1 MPDDPAPSRVVIGV
15 SDSDV
20 TAIRKLRLRE
30 GVARFLHSWWAPLIS
45 GVAGL
50 TTGAALKI
58 SSGNDAVYD
67 YTEGDSYPYAP
78 AVVGLSSSLRRGAD
92 RRSIVFAVSIVVF
105 ILAFIAGI
113 GTGDALDGESPL
125 GVTTR
130 YGVYHERR

>member
-1 MPDDPAPSRVVIGV
+1 MSDDPAPSRVVIGV

-58 SSGNDAVYD
+58 SSSNDAD
-67 YTEGDSYPYAP
+67 YTEGDSYPYAA

-92 RRSIVFAVSIVVF
+92 RRSIVLAVSIVVF

-125 GVTTR
+125 GATTR